1 MGLISLIIFAVSLA
15 SSLKYTKVKLHLL
28 TDVNILSMVQKA
40 IKGVICHATHPYVNL
55 NNKYMKNNYKN
66 KESTCF
72 K

>member
-1 MGLISLIIFAVSLA
+1 
-15 SSLKYTKVKLHLL
+15 
-28 TDVNILSMVQKA
+28 MVQKA
-40 IKGVICHATHPYVNL
+40 IKWVICHATHPYVNL